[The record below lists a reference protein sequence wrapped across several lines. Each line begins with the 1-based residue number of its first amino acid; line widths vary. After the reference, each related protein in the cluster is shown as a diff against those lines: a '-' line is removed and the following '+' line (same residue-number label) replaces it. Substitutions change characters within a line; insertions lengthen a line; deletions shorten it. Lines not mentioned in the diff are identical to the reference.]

1 MSRKLLLFALLVLV
15 CLPLAAQRTE
25 IAVLGGVK
33 FPQGTGSFTV
43 ERSAAA
49 QINVAE
55 RIAHVPLIAA
65 YLEVPIVFGV
75 NSSLK
80 AIGNPTSIPQNYNS
94 LFITPGIRVKFA
106 PISPVS
112 PFLAAGVGYAR
123 LNSSNILQNQVPNP
137 HPTSNSAIFDLAG
150 GVDFKIFPFLSFR
163 AEVRD
168 FYVGLPTGGG
178 LSSRQHTVV
187 PSGGLVLRF

>member
-1 MSRKLLLFALLVLV
+1 MLLIALLLVLA
-15 CLPLAAQRTE
+15 CLPAAAQRTE

-33 FPQGTGSFTV
+33 FPQGTGNFTV
-43 ERSAAA
+43 QRSAAA
-49 QINVAE
+49 QINIAA
-55 RIAHVPLIAA
+55 RIAHVPLLAA

-75 NSSLK
+75 NSSLS
-80 AIGNPTSIPQNYNS
+80 AIGNPTSIPRDYNS
-94 LFITPGIRVKFA
+94 LFITPGVRVKFA

-123 LNSSNILQNQVPNP
+123 LSSSNLLQNGAPNP
-137 HPTSNSAIFDLAG
+137 HPTSNSALFDLG
-150 GVDFKIFPFLSFR
+150 GGLDFKIFPFLSFR

-178 LSSRQHTVV
+178 LSGRQHTVV
-187 PSGGLVLRF
+187 PSGGLLLRF